1 MPNCMHLARDFS
13 LAIELGIVSVVK
25 SIAKN
30 FLFCFIYLARDWSL
44 AKIAKENIYR
54 YWCP

>member
-13 LAIELGIVSVVK
+13 LAILLGIVSVVK
-25 SIAKN
+25 SIANN

-44 AKIAKENIYR
+44 AKIARENIRR